1 MKADSKTIQAIHDA
15 VITHNRRVSISGDLF
30 TTFNL
35 HIAQIEEKDRGE
47 YMCQINTDPM
57 TYQAGYCLGETLF
70 EIKWIEFSGNSALNL
85 VHIMM
90 CAPFPT
96 DGVPRRDGSA
106 RHHAVD
112 DRPRVAAGGDGEPR
126 VQGGRLPLAHH
137 QLAERGG
144 PAHSGQGP

>member
-57 TYQAGYCLGETLF
+57 TYQASHARNSCL
-70 EIKWIEFSGNSALNL
+70 
-85 VHIMM
+85 
-90 CAPFPT
+90 
-96 DGVPRRDGSA
+96 D
-106 RHHAVD
+106 
-112 DRPRVAAGGDGEPR
+112 
-126 VQGGRLPLAHH
+126 
-137 QLAERGG
+137 
-144 PAHSGQGP
+144 

>member
-57 TYQAGYCLGETLF
+57 TYQAGCARRET
-70 EIKWIEFSGNSALNL
+70 G
-85 VHIMM
+85 
-90 CAPFPT
+90 
-96 DGVPRRDGSA
+96 RGSA
-106 RHHAVD
+106 QMKV
-112 DRPRVAAGGDGEPR
+112 ER
-126 VQGGRLPLAHH
+126 VQR
-137 QLAERGG
+137 QFSVETCTDV
-144 PAHSGQGP
+144 